1 MKIDLTNREY
11 LWILEAKAKENEE
24 IVANPM
30 WKSVYRRL
38 AETVCELDAYIA
50 RSTIYFKN
58 DEIKKEKKEVK

>member
-11 LWILEAKAKENEE
+11 LWILKTKANEQKE

-38 AETVCELDAYIA
+38 AEVVCELDAYIA
-50 RSTIYFKN
+50 RSTECIHTKIIKEGV
-58 DEIKKEKKEVK
+58 EIK